1 MAIDHHRH
9 HVSGRRRDVQCVAIV
24 AQYGGAPNIV
34 AYASSWDTL
43 RPTRIIRHRPCH
55 RRDGTAGTPEHIY
68 RCYRFRRLSRP
79 RQCQGSLPTTGRV
92 EQLFLWPLGPQSR
105 TLGPPSHRFSY
116 SLSLFSISPGLTG
129 HRHGPAGPVSQV
141 TRPSSRGPA
150 AGPPEHDDERRRSVA
165 LGRHRAPRH
174 PPPQPQPLKPL
185 APASAGTRPAR
196 SVAHLP
202 TARSPLVH
210 LHRGV
215 CAKLCES
222 KRKEAVIQQSE
233 LGAWRKLRWEV
244 NEGRRKRE
252 EGGRRE

>member
-1 MAIDHHRH
+1 VDDIRAAATAAPPEEIDQWPLTIT
-9 HVSGRRRDVQCVAIV
+9 VITYLGDVQCVAIV

-105 TLGPPSHRFSY
+105 TLDPPSHRFSY

-196 SVAHLP
+196 SVPSPWPIFRQPSLP
-202 TARSPLVH
+202 SYTCTGECVPNYAKAR
-210 LHRGV
+210 
-215 CAKLCES
+215 E
-222 KRKEAVIQQSE
+222 KRQ
-233 LGAWRKLRWEV
+233 
-244 NEGRRKRE
+244 
-252 EGGRRE
+252 